1 MQRWALPS
9 RKRPIVAIGAGG
21 IMRDA
26 HLPAYRACGFD
37 VIGVYDP
44 DLPRADALARDFG
57 IGRVFKSPTEA
68 VAQPDVVFDVAVPP
82 DAIESLLESLPEH
95 SAVLIQK
102 PFGRDL
108 GEATRLLA
116 VCRRRRLTAAV
127 NFQLRFAPGMLALR
141 DLVKRGVLGTI
152 TDVDVLVRCRM
163 PWELWPFLAGLP
175 RMELPL
181 HSIHYLDAI
190 RGLVGDPRGVYARTV
205 KHPGSPELASS
216 KSSVILDYGDFVR
229 ASLATNHH
237 HDFGDAHHRSELT
250 LEGTDG
256 CAKLRM
262 GVNLDYPRG
271 RSDTL
276 DVVRR
281 GGAWE
286 SIPLVG
292 AWFPDAFRGPM
303 CNLQRFI
310 DGEDA
315 MLLSPVEDAFKT
327 MALVEACHSSND
339 RGGVPIPPTPPA

>member
-1 MQRWALPS
+1 M
-9 RKRPIVAIGAGG
+9 RPIVAIGAGG

-37 VIGVYDP
+37 VVGVYDP
-44 DLPRADALARDFG
+44 DLPRAESLARDFG
-57 IGRVFKSPTEA
+57 LRRVFGSATEA
-68 VAQPDVVFDVAVPP
+68 TTHPDAVFDVAVPP
-82 DAIESLLESLPEH
+82 DAIEGVLEHLPEG

-108 GEATRLLA
+108 REATRLLA

-141 DLVKRGVLGTI
+141 DLVTRGVLGTV

-163 PWELWPFLAGLP
+163 PWKLWPFLAGLP

-205 KHPGSPELASS
+205 KHPESPELASS
-216 KSSVILDYGDFVR
+216 KSTVILDYGDFVR

-237 HDFGDAHHRSELT
+237 HDFGDTHHRSELT
-250 LEGTDG
+250 LEGTEA

-271 RSDTL
+271 LPDAL
-276 DVVRR
+276 DVARR
-281 GGAWE
+281 GGPWE

-292 AWFPDAFRGPM
+292 SWFPDAFRGPM
-303 CNLQRFI
+303 CNLQRFVA
-310 DGEDA
+310 GEDPT
-315 MLLSPVEDAFKT
+315 LLSSVEDAFTT
-327 MALVEACHSSND
+327 MALIEACHASND
-339 RGGVPIPPTPPA
+339 RGGVPLPPPPNT